1 MSDYSDFIEKL
12 KALQLQGYP
21 KQHIID
27 VALEGKNE
35 ILIQLDK
42 ELVMAILA
50 DNKILLRQLRL
61 QMNEVNNLN
70 KRIQKGLLE

>member
-1 MSDYSDFIEKL
+1 MSSYSDFIEKL

-21 KQHIID
+21 KQNIID

-42 ELVMAILA
+42 ELIVAIMSE
-50 DNKILLRQLRL
+50 NKILVRRLRW

>member
-1 MSDYSDFIEKL
+1 MSAYSDFIEKL

-35 ILIQLDK
+35 VLIQLDK
-42 ELVMAILA
+42 ELIVAIMFE
-50 DNKILLRQLRL
+50 DKYVSRQLRW

>member
-1 MSDYSDFIEKL
+1 MSAYSYFIEKL

-35 ILIQLDK
+35 VLIQLDK
-42 ELVMAILA
+42 ELIVAIMSE
-50 DNKILLRQLRL
+50 DKYVSRQLRW